1 MSQSLARQSQSKR
14 CSSSANNTHY
24 LWVIDGT
31 QQNVRCS
38 TTHHHLLPRLRLIA
52 SSCMILL
59 CLWWMSSYTLE
70 CPLSSLVSLLLLWC
84 LFGLLV
90 FSRLWPFST
99 RLVSTV
105 KVSLCCSVPASML
118 PLFARSLSMALPYL

>member
-14 CSSSANNTHY
+14 CSSSVKNTPC

-52 SSCMILL
+52 SSCTVLL

-70 CPLSSLVSLLLLWC
+70 CPSSSLVSLLLLWC

-90 FSRLWPFST
+90 SSRSWLSST
-99 RLVSTV
+99 RSVSTV
-105 KVSLCCSVPASML
+105 KVSLFCSAHAFM
-118 PLFARSLSMALPYL
+118 